1 VRAKLGYPFRFVELA
16 QEINAG
22 MPEYVVRRIQ
32 DLLNEGSKSLRGARV
47 LLLGVTYK
55 PDIADQRESPAK
67 PLAQQLLAKGADVVY
82 HDPHVLDW
90 HVNGTA
96 VTRADDLDTELAKA
110 DVSVLLQNHSS
121 YDLEAMAATAN
132 LLFDTRGTV
141 RAEGVAR
148 L

>member
-1 VRAKLGYPFRFVELA
+1 
-16 QEINAG
+16 
-22 MPEYVVRRIQ
+22 M
-32 DLLNEGSKSLRGARV
+32 
-47 LLLGVTYK
+47 
-55 PDIADQRESPAK
+55 
-67 PLAQQLLAKGADVVY
+67 
-82 HDPHVLDW
+82 
-90 HVNGTA
+90 NGTA

-121 YDLEAMAATAN
+121 YDLEAIAATAS